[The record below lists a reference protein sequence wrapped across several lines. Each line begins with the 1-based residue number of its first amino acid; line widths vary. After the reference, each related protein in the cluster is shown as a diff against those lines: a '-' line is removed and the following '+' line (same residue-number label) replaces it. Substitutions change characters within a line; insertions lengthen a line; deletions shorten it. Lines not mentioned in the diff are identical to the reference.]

1 MKVSLLAA
9 ALMAGV
15 ALTAHA
21 GEAGKDA
28 KASASDHKA
37 HAMHNAVGVVKKLD
51 AKAGV
56 ATIAHEPVKTA
67 NMPAMT
73 MDFKVQDKAALG
85 KLAAGKK
92 VEFEFAEHGKDYVIT
107 KVK

>member
-1 MKVSLLAA
+1 
-9 ALMAGV
+9 
-15 ALTAHA
+15 
-21 GEAGKDA
+21 
-28 KASASDHKA
+28 
-37 HAMHNAVGVVKKLD
+37 VKKLD

-56 ATIAHEPVKTA
+56 ATIAHEPVKAA

-85 KLAAGKK
+85 KLGEGKK

>member
-21 GEAGKDA
+21 GEAGKA
-28 KASASDHKA
+28 AMPADHKT
-37 HAMHNAVGVVKKLD
+37 HAAVGVVKKLD

-56 ATIAHEPVKTA
+56 ATIAHEPVKAA

-73 MDFKVQDKAALG
+73 MDFKVQDKAALS
-85 KLAAGKK
+85 KLGEGKK